1 MANEPSNKER
11 SPGPTFAGFAFL
23 LLASVLP
30 GLAVLVL
37 MPVLPAIEAHFGG
50 TPRAATL
57 VRAFISSI
65 SVAMVIGP
73 VAASALADRVGIR
86 PILLLALAVY
96 GLAGA
101 AGFLLDDLVAILATR
116 FAVGLASAATL
127 TLSVAFL
134 ATRVEA
140 AEREKWMGWIAAAG
154 IAGSVLV
161 APLAGAIGSIGWR
174 YVFLLHLV
182 ALPLA
187 ALAAIGIPPGQAA
200 AGERAQPQGTAGG
213 ARLPAGVWALMI
225 LAAGG
230 GAVMNAVPLF
240 LPFHLNEIGE
250 GRPSQIAIAMMT
262 STVAGTI
269 SVAYG
274 LFRRWLSMRLIFAAG
289 LATSGAG
296 LMILGAVDEFPLV
309 LTGVLAAG
317 MGLGIIVPNTNA
329 LAASIS
335 PPEQSGRVIGLVIG
349 SFSLGGP
356 FAQLVMELIA
366 QGEPARTP
374 ILWLGGLSL
383 GLSLVWLTAGQGI
396 RPRAQEAHP
405 A

>member
-1 MANEPSNKER
+1 MANEPSTKER
-11 SPGPTFAGFAFL
+11 SAGPTLAGFAFL

-30 GLAVLVL
+30 GLAVIVL

-65 SVAMVIGP
+65 SVAMVVGP
-73 VAASALADRVGIR
+73 VAASALADRFGIR

-161 APLAGAIGSIGWR
+161 APLAGAIGNIGWR
-174 YVFLLHLV
+174 YAFLPHLV

-187 ALAAIGIPPGQAA
+187 VLAAIGIPPGRAAPGEAAQPKTA
-200 AGERAQPQGTAGG
+200 AGP
-213 ARLPAGVWALMI
+213 RLPASVWALMI
-225 LAAGG
+225 LASGG
-230 GAVMNAVPLF
+230 GAVMNAIPLF
-240 LPFHLNEIGE
+240 LPFHLNEIGA
-250 GRPSQIAIAMMT
+250 GRPSHIAVAMMT

-274 LFRRWLSMRLIFAAG
+274 PLRRWLSMRLIFAAG
-289 LATSGAG
+289 LATSGVG
-296 LMILGAVDEFPLV
+296 LMSLGAVNEFPLV
-309 LTGVLAAG
+309 LAGVLATG
-317 MGLGIIVPNTNA
+317 MGLGIIVPNINA
-329 LAASIS
+329 LAAAIS
-335 PPEQSGRVIGLVIG
+335 PPGQSSRVIGLVIG

-356 FAQLVMELIA
+356 LAQVAMELIA
-366 QGEPARTP
+366 KGEPARTS

-383 GLSLVWLTAGQGI
+383 GLSLVWLIAGQGI
-396 RPRAQEAHP
+396 RPRTQEARP